1 MSSPSRPASHALMIL
16 STSSRLSSVSISFSC
31 FFDFASR
38 GTSLKPLG
46 GTIGRSAIF
55 PVFHFSSYSSGSASC
70 TRWPTAHVIT
80 YSSDSRK
87 TASSRVVR
95 VLAVDFAAS
104 TTSSFVGSSA
114 FFLPRFGLMS
124 SSFRR
129 WKGPSSAPARS
140 RPTEGFSAMTRV
152 LGMQNTIA
160 SLGMGAGPGILGRV
174 RPSLLY
180 SLAAAFSWPVVRWLY
195 RLRAEGEENLPA
207 EGGYVLAANHI
218 SNLDP
223 WPLGLP
229 LWPRRFLRFMA
240 KSELY
245 WWPLGRVI
253 TAGGGFP
260 VRRGE
265 RDLEAMEMAI
275 ELARQGNVVAM
286 FPHGTRQRKGLVKR
300 YQPKAHTGAAR
311 IALEAG
317 VPLVPAAIA
326 GTDRLSKLGP
336 LRVRYGRPI
345 LLDDLKD
352 EDPSEA
358 AREAT
363 DRLMAEIERLG
374 ADL

>member
-1 MSSPSRPASHALMIL
+1 M
-16 STSSRLSSVSISFSC
+16 
-31 FFDFASR
+31 
-38 GTSLKPLG
+38 
-46 GTIGRSAIF
+46 
-55 PVFHFSSYSSGSASC
+55 
-70 TRWPTAHVIT
+70 
-80 YSSDSRK
+80 
-87 TASSRVVR
+87 
-95 VLAVDFAAS
+95 
-104 TTSSFVGSSA
+104 
-114 FFLPRFGLMS
+114 
-124 SSFRR
+124 
-129 WKGPSSAPARS
+129 
-140 RPTEGFSAMTRV
+140 
-152 LGMQNTIA
+152 
-160 SLGMGAGPGILGRV
+160 
-174 RPSLLY
+174 RPSPVY
-180 SLAAAFSWPVVRWLY
+180 SVIAVLSWPVLY
-195 RLRAEGEENLPA
+195 GLFRLRVCGRENLPA

-245 WWPLGRVI
+245 WWPLGWVI

-265 RDLEAMEMAI
+265 SDLEAINNAI
-275 ELARQGNVVAM
+275 DLAREGNVVAM

-336 LRVRYGRPI
+336 LRVRYGKPI
-345 LLDDLKD
+345 PLDDLKD
-352 EDPSEA
+352 EDPSLT

-363 DRLMAEIERLG
+363 DRLMAEIDRLG
-374 ADL
+374 AGL

>member
-1 MSSPSRPASHALMIL
+1 L
-16 STSSRLSSVSISFSC
+16 
-31 FFDFASR
+31 
-38 GTSLKPLG
+38 
-46 GTIGRSAIF
+46 
-55 PVFHFSSYSSGSASC
+55 
-70 TRWPTAHVIT
+70 
-80 YSSDSRK
+80 
-87 TASSRVVR
+87 
-95 VLAVDFAAS
+95 
-104 TTSSFVGSSA
+104 
-114 FFLPRFGLMS
+114 
-124 SSFRR
+124 
-129 WKGPSSAPARS
+129 
-140 RPTEGFSAMTRV
+140 
-152 LGMQNTIA
+152 
-160 SLGMGAGPGILGRV
+160 

-180 SLAAAFSWPVVRWLY
+180 SLAAGLSWPVVRWLY
-195 RLRAEGEENLPA
+195 RLRAEGEENLPP

-245 WWPLGRVI
+245 WWPLGRLI

-265 RDLEAMEMAI
+265 RDLEAMNRAI
-275 ELARQGNVVAM
+275 ELARTGNVVAM

-300 YQPKAHTGAAR
+300 HQPMAHTGAAR

-336 LRVRYGRPI
+336 IHVRYGTPI
-345 LLDDLKD
+345 PLDDLKG
-352 EDPSEA
+352 EDPSLA

-374 ADL
+374 EDL

>member
-1 MSSPSRPASHALMIL
+1 
-16 STSSRLSSVSISFSC
+16 
-31 FFDFASR
+31 
-38 GTSLKPLG
+38 
-46 GTIGRSAIF
+46 
-55 PVFHFSSYSSGSASC
+55 
-70 TRWPTAHVIT
+70 
-80 YSSDSRK
+80 
-87 TASSRVVR
+87 
-95 VLAVDFAAS
+95 
-104 TTSSFVGSSA
+104 
-114 FFLPRFGLMS
+114 
-124 SSFRR
+124 
-129 WKGPSSAPARS
+129 
-140 RPTEGFSAMTRV
+140 
-152 LGMQNTIA
+152 
-160 SLGMGAGPGILGRV
+160 MGAGPGILGRV

-180 SLAAAFSWPVVRWLY
+180 SLIAALSWPVVRWLY
-195 RLRAEGEENLPA
+195 RLRAEGAENLPA
-207 EGGYVLAANHI
+207 KGGYVLAANHI

-265 RDLEAMEMAI
+265 RDLEAIDRAI
-275 ELARQGNVVAM
+275 DLARQGNVVAM

-300 YQPKAHTGAAR
+300 YEAKAHTGAAR

-336 LRVRYGRPI
+336 LRVRYGTPI
-345 LLDDLKD
+345 PLEDLQD
-352 EDPSEA
+352 GDPAIA

-363 DRLMAEIERLG
+363 DRLMAEIDRLG
-374 ADL
+374 ANL